1 MIVLKRLKIIGL
13 GIFIWGLSL
22 LWPEINQLLTPRIM
36 VGTVFGLGTIYLA
49 CIWWQRR
56 QLEALT
62 EASTN
67 EAALAPEISTQI
79 TDTRP
84 LKPLGLA

>member
-1 MIVLKRLKIIGL
+1 MIILKRLKIIGL

-49 CIWWQRR
+49 RIWWQWHR
-56 QLEALT
+56 LEALT
-62 EASTN
+62 ESSTN
-67 EAALAPEISTQI
+67 EAAPAPEIPPQV

>member
-1 MIVLKRLKIIGL
+1 MIVLKRLIIIGL

-36 VGTVFGLGTIYLA
+36 VGTVLGLGTIYMA
-49 CIWWQRR
+49 RIWWQRH
-56 QLEALT
+56 QLEASV
-62 EASTN
+62 EASRN
-67 EAALAPEISTQI
+67 EAAPAAEIPTQI
-79 TDTRP
+79 NDTRP